1 MATVL
6 STLVS
11 SYNRTFSYRS
21 PSLESFDDEDD
32 SLQFSPFLSGINV
45 PIITI
50 SESEFDSESPIR
62 LNGTQISTLYR
73 LNHFKLK

>member
-1 MATVL
+1 MGTVL
-6 STLVS
+6 STFVS

-32 SLQFSPFLSGINV
+32 SLQFSPFLSRINV

-50 SESEFDSESPIR
+50 SDSDSD
-62 LNGTQISTLYR
+62 
-73 LNHFKLK
+73 